1 MMPPSFAQPT
11 IVGQMVPGVTMV
23 TLPRPYAADTIV
35 GDHMGALSTPVSRG
49 DLDALD
55 ASVGGTVAAYTQAM
69 TGCAAMAP
77 ADLTAWNALRSTYT
91 KVHENIASAESSWT
105 AWLDPITQS
114 FEYRDYYD
122 QLAAIQQQLPT
133 WQAKIK
139 TVCGSAPPLPVPVAP
154 VPVPGTPGAPSVDW
168 SGTIKWVAI
177 AAVVVAGVY
186 FLSPIA
192 MTAIAFVPK
201 PREHA
206 HA

>member
-23 TLPRPYAADTIV
+23 TLPRPYAADVIA
-35 GDHMGALSTPVSRG
+35 GAEQAGTVSIGQG

-55 ASVGGTVAAYTQAM
+55 ASVGGTVAAYTQAILN
-69 TGCAAMAP
+69 CSVMAGP
-77 ADLTAWNALRSTYT
+77 DATAWTALGHTYAQVHKSIVEAETLWTYT
-91 KVHENIASAESSWT
+91 W
-105 AWLDPITQS
+105 DPIAQGLRFGTL
-114 FEYRDYYD
+114 YD
-122 QLAAIQQQLPT
+122 QLVSIQQQLPT
-133 WQAKIK
+133 WQGKIK
-139 TVCGSAPPLPVPVAP
+139 TACGTAPPLPVPLAP
-154 VPVPGTPGAPSVDW
+154 LTPAQQQEDW
-168 SGTIKWVAI
+168 AGTIKWVAI